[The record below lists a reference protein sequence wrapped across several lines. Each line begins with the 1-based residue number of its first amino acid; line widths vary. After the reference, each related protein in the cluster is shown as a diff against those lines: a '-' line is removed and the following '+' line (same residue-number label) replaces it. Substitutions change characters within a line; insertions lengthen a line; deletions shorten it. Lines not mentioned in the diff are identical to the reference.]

1 MRVSAS
7 VTTKVP
13 GDNSAPMQ
21 RRYLEITI
29 TGDRTEKTEG
39 FVPEQGGVSYRFF
52 KNSEKRELG
61 VSAVVESLLVKKVGG
76 VLPLGFAC

>member
-7 VTTKVP
+7 VTTKMP
-13 GDNSAPMQ
+13 EDISAPMQ

-29 TGDRTEKTEG
+29 TGDRTEKTER

-52 KNSEKRELG
+52 KNREKPELG

>member
-21 RRYLEITI
+21 RGYLEITN

-52 KNSEKRELG
+52 KNREKRESG

>member
-13 GDNSAPMQ
+13 EDNSAPMQ

-29 TGDRTEKTEG
+29 TGDRTEKTEK

-52 KNSEKRELG
+52 KNREKRELCT
-61 VSAVVESLLVKKVGG
+61 SALVQNLLVKEVGG